1 MKALWIRAVLLAGV
15 MFGAVGC
22 NNTIGTVGF
31 PTVSIN
37 NGQTAITFDTSTNRW
52 KGSIQAVMYAYPG
65 SAGGT
70 IRFFTAQSGA
80 ILQVGM
86 PIPKCDVPTTVTPPV
101 QNCGP
106 YTFTWAWDSPSY
118 PLRADWTVISYTAEG
133 DNGIPS
139 ARPLG
144 VGQPLI

>member
-15 MFGAVGC
+15 MVGAVGC

-31 PTVSIN
+31 PTISIN
-37 NGQTAITFDTSTNRW
+37 NGVTALTFDPDKLRW
-52 KGSIQAVMYAYPG
+52 KGQIQAVFYALPG
-65 SAGGT
+65 SPGGT
-70 IRFFTAQSGA
+70 IRFLTAQSGA
-80 ILQVGM
+80 ILQTGVY
-86 PIPKCDVPTTVTPPV
+86 IPKCDVPTTVTPPV

-106 YTFTWAWDSPSY
+106 YSFTWAWDSPSY
-118 PLRADWTVISYTAEG
+118 PARADWTVVSYTAEG

-139 ARPLG
+139 SRQLG